1 MTTQWTGIP
10 WGSPSPSAQGEAYD
24 HVSLWSYRQAWPD
37 AAALP
42 GAACVSHAMSLAS
55 LLSGR
60 PQHLSVA
67 VAQPGP
73 GLSTFH
79 EVYVRLLP
87 GRRPLGQ
94 LKSRGWWLSPCL
106 AAAHAGGPA
115 QSGSDAASSEL
126 RAGLLRQVCLGL
138 NPTLVPPHP
147 LPSPK
152 SSLTSVPPSEALFSS
167 LPQPR
172 SSAMLFLLLHFLI
185 SSQFAPPQLPSPA
198 MPKVKVKVKSLSP
211 V

>member
-1 MTTQWTGIP
+1 MFRCGVTDRPGLT
-10 WGSPSPSAQGEAYD
+10 
-24 HVSLWSYRQAWPD
+24 

-42 GAACVSHAMSLAS
+42 GTACVTHAMSLAS

-79 EVYVRLLP
+79 AVYVRLLP

-138 NPTLVPPHP
+138 NPTLVPPHL

-172 SSAMLFLLLHFLI
+172 SSAMLFLLLHCLI